1 MTLSAKTT
9 NKKVLNQKIR
19 EAEQVNQNL
28 EASLNCLIAAIYKR
42 LPIVE
47 DKYCSQENHI
57 PFFDIDGYGIVG
69 IREANYVIT
78 KNKLTTRDKINNI
91 RNGYTKEGFARQVNS
106 GVRVS
111 GRFTRFVDWIK
122 KRIK

>member
-42 LPIVE
+42 LPIME
-47 DKYCSQENHI
+47 DRHCSQENHI
-57 PFFDIDGYGIVG
+57 PFFEIQGYGIVG
-69 IREANYVIT
+69 IREANYVVT
-78 KNKLTTRDKINNI
+78 KKKLTTRDKINNI
-91 RNGYTKEGFARQVNS
+91 RNGYTKEGFARQANS

>member
-78 KNKLTTRDKINNI
+78 KKKLTTRDKINNI
-91 RNGYTKEGFARQVNS
+91 RNGYTKEGFARQAGS
-106 GVRVS
+106 RVRVS
-111 GRFTRFVDWIK
+111 GRFARLVDWIK